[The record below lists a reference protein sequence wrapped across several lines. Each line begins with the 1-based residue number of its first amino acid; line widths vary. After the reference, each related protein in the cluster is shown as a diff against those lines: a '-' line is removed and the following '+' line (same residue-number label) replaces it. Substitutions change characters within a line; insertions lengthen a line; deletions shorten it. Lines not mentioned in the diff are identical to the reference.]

1 MTGGL
6 RFTPEQI
13 RQMPLSIQIQ
23 IGLSIAA
30 QLTQSSPV
38 AVQEDNQKEESNAEM

>member
-13 RQMPLSIQIQ
+13 RNMPLSIQIQ

-30 QLTQSSPV
+30 QLAQSSPV
-38 AVQEDNQKEESNAEM
+38 AVQEDNSKGENNAQM